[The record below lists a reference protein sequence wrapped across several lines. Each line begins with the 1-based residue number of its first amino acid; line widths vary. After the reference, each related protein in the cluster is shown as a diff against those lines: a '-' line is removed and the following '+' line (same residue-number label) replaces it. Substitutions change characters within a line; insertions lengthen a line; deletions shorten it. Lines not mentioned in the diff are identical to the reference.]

1 MTHEYTIFE
10 IKARGVGR
18 NKTTCYSIFMSEKRS
33 DNIKKQ
39 RQRTKPKR
47 LSVKQYMF
55 IAVVLV
61 LLITT
66 TGIFGII
73 RYNDALRLDVAYY
86 GVPESIAT
94 AINAVLESPDNA
106 TVQKKYSRLRIVQLA
121 ESDIRNTKRIAKK
134 YDLLFMWNGANA
146 ANVAEKAVSLPE
158 SVYNLFPASV
168 RHTGK
173 VNNVPKMLPLLLDH
187 YELACYRTYR
197 NNAGLTLPETFN
209 ELESYLHTI
218 KGYADYPLICAGK
231 TDATLTA
238 FISAFTESLAG
249 SEGYATLVKAAAGAD
264 RLSDV
269 LDVSLGK
276 NISLASILGII
287 KQWQH
292 EGLIHPQWYNV
303 TEKDIESYME
313 EHRLG
318 AIFMPLSEH
327 RVKPLIL
334 IKYYDTVQFPK
345 GDVANHALIA
355 PVLVGMAFRNDAS
368 QLAALEH
375 FAHTDLQTI
384 LSQHS
389 KLAPAAARA
398 EAHDVQADD
407 VRFWAASCTDG
418 PVPELGKAA
427 FASPVKTAA
436 FAEEIRA
443 YMAFTQK

>member
-18 NKTTCYSIFMSEKRS
+18 NKTTCYSVFMSEKRS

-66 TGIFGII
+66 TGIFGIV
-73 RYNDALRLDVAYY
+73 RYSDARRLDVAYY

-94 AINAVLESPDNA
+94 AINAVLESPDNTSA
-106 TVQKKYSRLRIVQLA
+106 QKKYSQVQSVLLT

-146 ANVAEKAVSLPE
+146 TNVAEKAVSLPE

-334 IKYYDTVQFPK
+334 IKYYDAVQFPK
-345 GDVANHALIA
+345 GDIANHALIA

-418 PVPELGKAA
+418 PAPELGTAA
-427 FASPVKTAA
+427 FVSQVKTAM

-443 YMAFTQK
+443 YMAFTQE

>member
-1 MTHEYTIFE
+1 MNILYFE
-10 IKARGVGR
+10 MKARGVGR

-55 IAVVLV
+55 IVAVLV

-66 TGIFGII
+66 VGIFGII
-73 RYNDALRLDVAYY
+73 RYSDTRRLDVAYY
-86 GVPESIAT
+86 GVSESIAV
-94 AINAVLESPDNA
+94 AINSVLESLDNT

-146 ANVAEKAVSLPE
+146 ANVAEKAVALPE

-187 YELACYRTYR
+187 YELACYRTHR
-197 NNAGLTLPETFN
+197 NSAGLTLPETFD
-209 ELESYLHTI
+209 EFKSYLHTI
-218 KGYADYPLICAGK
+218 KSYADYPLICAGK

-249 SEGYATLVKAAAGAD
+249 SKGYATLVKAAARAD
-264 RLSDV
+264 HLSDV
-269 LDVSLGK
+269 LYVPLGK
-276 NISLASILGII
+276 NISLASILNII

-292 EGLIHPQWYNV
+292 DGLIHPQWYNI

-327 RVKPLIL
+327 RLKPLIL
-334 IKYYDTVQFPK
+334 IKYYDAVQFPK
-345 GDVANHALIA
+345 GDAANHALIA
-355 PVLVGMAFRNDAS
+355 PVLVGMAFRNDTA
-368 QLAALEH
+368 QLAVLEH
-375 FAHTDLQTI
+375 LAHTDVQTL
-384 LSQHS
+384 LSQQS
-389 KLAPAAARA
+389 KLTPVSARA
-398 EAHDVQADD
+398 EAHDVQADN
-407 VRFWAASCTDG
+407 VRFWAASCTEG
-418 PVPELGKAA
+418 PVPELGQAA
-427 FASPVKTAA
+427 FASPVKTAV

-443 YMAFTQK
+443 YMALDIY